1 MLLRSEE
8 LNSPGNTRGS
18 KCPWAYLLLQP
29 LEKETARFCV
39 LRSALTLTA
48 LAFNLGLCNVD
59 QVCMVRHSWI
69 YSDVKLIC
77 ACSDWDEVQE
87 PLSQLGTLS
96 TCWLLRPCA
105 QLRAGRGKF
114 SPCLMR
120 HSPAFTKGTS
130 TFLISNPRLVLDQI
144 AICGDSRQP
153 QHPAATSSGCFSFRD
168 FFCEWALFLTL

>member
-1 MLLRSEE
+1 MLLKSEE

-105 QLRAGRGKF
+105 QLRAGRGRF
-114 SPCLMR
+114 SPCLVR

-144 AICGDSRQP
+144 AACGDSHQP